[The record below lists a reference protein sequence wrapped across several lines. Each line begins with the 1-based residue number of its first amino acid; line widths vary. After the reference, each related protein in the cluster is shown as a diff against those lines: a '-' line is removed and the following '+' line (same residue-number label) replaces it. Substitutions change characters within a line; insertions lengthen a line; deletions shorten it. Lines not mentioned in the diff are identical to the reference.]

1 MLVALIAKDKPNH
14 LEVRTTNR
22 QAHVDYLKSSD
33 QISQAGP
40 LLSQHGQMTGA
51 LIILDV
57 GNMEEA
63 KDWAAHDPYTKAGL
77 FQSVELIAWNK
88 VI

>member
-33 QISQAGP
+33 QVYQAGP
-40 LLSQHGQMTGA
+40 LLSQ
-51 LIILDV
+51 D
-57 GNMEEA
+57 GNRF
-63 KDWAAHDPYTKAGL
+63 DP
-77 FQSVELIAWNK
+77 
-88 VI
+88 